1 LSGGYDTV
9 TKVAGSDAAVLAEK
23 TTLSEKQAAK
33 LIEQPRG
40 SRPFKRRNP

>member
-1 LSGGYDTV
+1 MSGGYDSV

-33 LIEQPRG
+33 LIEAAKG
-40 SRPFKRRNP
+40 L